1 MTEMKRKIDKYVIII
16 GDFTT
21 PLSVIDRTSRQNI
34 SKDVKE
40 KNNTINLL
48 DLTDIYRTIHQT
60 MAKYI
65 FLSNSHGTFT
75 KRNHMN
81 DHKTSLHEF
90 KRMNYPESIL

>member
-21 PLSVIDRTSRQNI
+21 PLSVIDRTSRQKI

-48 DLTDIYRTIHQT
+48 DL
-60 MAKYI
+60 
-65 FLSNSHGTFT
+65 
-75 KRNHMN
+75 
-81 DHKTSLHEF
+81 
-90 KRMNYPESIL
+90 